1 MKFFL
6 IAVCVLLSSCSA
18 VVTGGRLHLS
28 TNEEHARKHKLYL
41 LSILPYPDS
50 SLNPSVAYGPDLFP
64 AAQLAVDHVNNRS
77 DVLRDYSLELIEAD
91 GGCNVTSKA
100 RISLVSQLFHSGK
113 QIVGIIG
120 PLCSD
125 SAKVVG
131 AMAGR
136 SEIALIS
143 IHQGSSAVLC

>member
-1 MKFFL
+1 
-6 IAVCVLLSSCSA
+6 
-18 VVTGGRLHLS
+18 
-28 TNEEHARKHKLYL
+28 
-41 LSILPYPDS
+41 
-50 SLNPSVAYGPDLFP
+50 
-64 AAQLAVDHVNNRS
+64 VDHVNNRS
-77 DVLRDYSLELIEAD
+77 DVLRDYSLELIAAD

-131 AMAGR
+131 ARAGR

-143 IHQGSSAVLC
+143 IHQGSSAVLADRTTYPYSIGMDRMKIKQKL